1 MSQFRYILG
10 QTSTI
15 KINRTYIPTPY
26 NIDPGN
32 DILAYD
38 NALGKYVGIK
48 GDTYDP
54 TVPGFTDRYDT
65 NNDIIIGITDGI
77 IHAVAS
83 SDAGSE
89 YGNTAACHLFYKLT
103 LPTDVLNGTK
113 SFDMSTGGV
122 TRTFTGSVDTIVAK
136 MKDSS
141 TEAAGGFGAD
151 SSNTYSNIFF
161 VEKLDESTIGI
172 GRGSSKSYHNEISIT
187 YDETSIS
194 IGGGS
199 VNGLL
204 LEDLSKKAINI
215 GTVKSGDDYDDTLNP
230 YQPTVHKDFRASSC
244 TASGYTSPA
253 IPSTLGPIT
262 SCYCNTKQNYSYR
275 SGVNYKG
282 FKECAYSSGVDTF
295 YSDGVNDSPNNS
307 SETIMK
313 YSRFVSDVNPSGSDD
328 GKKMYAYYH
337 ELYTSQDPDI
347 VAKRKDYEA
356 MYGARMTS
364 EYDAYIMSHM
374 IDVNYTGGVTE
385 RFRNKGKYL
394 TDIKGIIMVPD
405 YNGKYVPAYPPEYKA
420 LQYGKDDVSSH
431 FKKGSYYLPEP
442 YDIGLFM
449 RDDIMAK
456 VNARTLSLY
465 NNYQIPRTALDIN
478 KYLGT
483 CAEYGNPYTWC
494 FHFGIYSF
502 SINIRNIG
510 GAFHAR
516 PCFACS
522 NS

>member
-10 QTSTI
+10 QTSTNR
-15 KINRTYIPTPY
+15 INMFYIPTPN

-48 GDTYDP
+48 GDTYNP

-113 SFDMSTGGV
+113 SFAMSTGGV

-136 MKDSS
+136 MKDAS
-141 TEAAGGFGAD
+141 TEADGGFGAD
-151 SSNTYSNIFF
+151 SFNNYSNVFF

-172 GRGSSKSYHNEISIT
+172 GRGSSSYNGISIT

-194 IGGGS
+194 TGGGS
-199 VNGLL
+199 ANGLL

-215 GTVKSGDDYDDTLNP
+215 GTVKSGDDYDDTLTP

-244 TASGYTSPA
+244 TTSGYTSPA

-282 FKECAYSSGVDTF
+282 FKEWAYSKGYDTF
-295 YSDGVNDSPNNS
+295 YSDGVNGSPNNS
-307 SETIMK
+307 DGTVMK
-313 YSRFVSDVNPSGSDD
+313 YSRFVSDVNPSGSDN
-328 GKKMYAYYH
+328 GKKMYTYYH

-347 VAKRKDYEA
+347 VAKREDYEA

-364 EYDAYIMSHM
+364 EYDAYLMSHM

-420 LQYGKDDVSSH
+420 LQYGKDDASSH

-456 VNARTLSLY
+456 VNARILSLY
-465 NNYQIPRTALDIN
+465 NNYQIPRIALANTD
-478 KYLGT
+478 YLGT
-483 CAEYGNPYTWC
+483 CAECTAYNIRWC
-494 FHFGIYSF
+494 FNGYQRVLRNNGFNA
-502 SINIRNIG
+502 SIPS
-510 GAFHAR
+510 R

>member
-10 QTSTI
+10 QTS
-15 KINRTYIPTPY
+15 INRINMIYIPTPY

-54 TVPGFTDRYDT
+54 TVLGFTDRYDT

-83 SDAGSE
+83 SNAYSE
-89 YGNTAACHLFYKLT
+89 YKSIAACPLFYKLT

-122 TRTFTGSVDTIVAK
+122 TRTFTGSADIIVAK
-136 MKDSS
+136 MKDAS
-141 TEAAGGFGAD
+141 TEADGGFNAT
-151 SSNTYSNIFF
+151 SFNTYADTFF

-172 GRGSSKSYHNEISIT
+172 GRGNSSYNGISIT
-187 YDETSIS
+187 YDETFIG

-215 GTVKSGDDYDDTLNP
+215 GTVKSGDDYDDTLTP
-230 YQPTVHKDFRASSC
+230 YQPTVHKDFRANSC

-253 IPSTLGPIT
+253 IPSALGPIR
-262 SCYCNTKQNYSYR
+262 SCYCNTKQDYSFMC
-275 SGVNYKG
+275 GVNYKG
-282 FKECAYSSGVDTF
+282 FKEFAYSNGSDTF
-295 YSDGVNDSPNNS
+295 YSDGVNDSSANS
-307 SETIMK
+307 AGDVMK
-313 YSRFVSDVNPSGSDD
+313 YSRFVSDVNPSGSDN
-328 GKKMYAYYH
+328 GKKMYTYYH

-347 VAKRKDYEA
+347 VAKREDYEA

-364 EYDAYIMSHM
+364 EYDAYLMSHM

-405 YNGKYVPAYPPEYKA
+405 YNGKYVPAYPPEYTA

-431 FKKGSYYLPEP
+431 FKKGSYYHPEP
-442 YDIGLFM
+442 YDIGLFL

-465 NNYQIPRTALDIN
+465 NKYQIPRTNLNNHNSFGI
-478 KYLGT
+478 
-483 CAEYGNPYTWC
+483 CAEGFANSTRF
-494 FHFGIYSF
+494 FHELYCTLYQNSRFYEYF
-502 SINIRNIG
+502 SV
-510 GAFHAR
+510 R

>member
-10 QTSTI
+10 QTS
-15 KINRTYIPTPY
+15 INRINMTYIPTPN

-89 YGNTAACHLFYKLT
+89 YGDTAACHLFYKLT

-113 SFDMSTGGV
+113 SFDMSTGDV

-136 MKDSS
+136 MKDAF
-141 TEAAGGFGAD
+141 TEADGGFNASGF
-151 SSNTYSNIFF
+151 NTYDNTFF

-172 GRGSSKSYHNEISIT
+172 SRGSNSSNGISIT

-215 GTVKSGDDYDDTLNP
+215 DTVKSGDDYDDTLTP
-230 YQPTVHKDFRASSC
+230 YQPTVHKDFRANSC

-253 IPSTLGPIT
+253 IPSTLGPIG
-262 SCYCNTKQNYSYR
+262 SCYCNTKQNYSHR

-282 FKECAYSSGVDTF
+282 FKEWAYSNGDDTF
-295 YSDGVNDSPNNS
+295 YSDGVNDSSANS
-307 SETIMK
+307 AGAVMK
-313 YSRFVSDVNPSGSDD
+313 YSRFVSDVNPSGSDN
-328 GKKMYAYYH
+328 GKKMYTYYH

-347 VAKRKDYEA
+347 VAKREDYEA

-364 EYDAYIMSHM
+364 EYDAYLMSHM

-465 NNYQIPRTALDIN
+465 NNYQIPRIALAN
-478 KYLGT
+478 TNYLGACT
-483 CAEYGNPYTWC
+483 EYRDYSTWYFSGDYHVLSGNFC
-494 FHFGIYSF
+494 FSAF
-502 SINIRNIG
+502 
-510 GAFHAR
+510 FHAR

>member
-10 QTSTI
+10 QTSTNT
-15 KINRTYIPTPY
+15 INMAYIPTPY

-54 TVPGFTDRYDT
+54 TAAGFTDRYDT
-65 NNDIIIGITDGI
+65 NNDIIIGVTGGI

-103 LPTDVLNGTK
+103 LPTDVLNSTK
-113 SFDMSTGGV
+113 SFDMNTGNV
-122 TRTFTGSVDTIVAK
+122 TRTFTGSVDTVVAK
-136 MKDSS
+136 MKDAS
-141 TEAAGGFGAD
+141 AAGGFGATG
-151 SSNTYSNIFF
+151 SNTYTNAFF

-172 GRGSSKSYHNEISIT
+172 GRGSYQYNDITIT
-187 YDETSIS
+187 YDGTSIGV
-194 IGGGS
+194 GGGA

-204 LEDLSKKAINI
+204 LEDLSKRAINI
-215 GTVKSGDDYDDTLNP
+215 DTVKSGDDYDETLTP
-230 YQPTVHKDFRASSC
+230 YQPDQHKDFRANSC
-244 TASGYTSPA
+244 TSTNYTSPT

-262 SCYCNTKQNYSYR
+262 SCYCNTKHNYSYR
-275 SGVNYKG
+275 SGVNYEG
-282 FKECAYSSGVDTF
+282 FRAWAYSSGEDTF
-295 YSDGVNDSPNNS
+295 TADGVNGASN
-307 SETIMK
+307 TAGHIMK
-313 YSRFVSDVNPSGSDD
+313 YSRFVSEVNSSASGD
-328 GKKMYAYYH
+328 GKKMYDYYY
-337 ELYTSQDPDI
+337 ELRTSQDPDI
-347 VAKRKDYEA
+347 VAKREEYEA
-356 MYGARMTS
+356 RYNASMSS
-364 EYDAYIMSHM
+364 EYNAYIMSHM
-374 IDVNYTGGVTE
+374 IDVNYTGGVVE
-385 RFRNKGKYL
+385 RYRNKGKYL
-394 TDIKGIIMVPD
+394 TDIKGIIMVPN

-420 LQYGKDDVSSH
+420 LQYGKDDAGSH

-456 VNARTLSLY
+456 VNARTTSL
-465 NNYQIPRTALDIN
+465 NTNYQIPRKALSNSD
-478 KYLGT
+478 YLGT
-483 CAEYGNPYTWC
+483 CAEYDAYRTWY
-494 FHFGIYSF
+494 FL
-502 SINIRNIG
+502 
-510 GAFHAR
+510 GASRVLNNNLRYAAYFHAR

>member
-10 QTSTI
+10 QTSTNR
-15 KINRTYIPTPY
+15 INMVYIPTPN

-65 NNDIIIGITDGI
+65 NNDIIIGITDDV

-89 YGNTAACHLFYKLT
+89 YGDTAACHLFYKLT
-103 LPTDVLNGTK
+103 LPTDVLNGIK

-136 MKDSS
+136 MKDAS
-141 TEAAGGFGAD
+141 TEVDGGFGA
-151 SSNTYSNIFF
+151 SGFNTYSNTFF
-161 VEKLDESTIGI
+161 VEKLNESTIGI
-172 GRGSSKSYHNEISIT
+172 GRGSYSSNGISIT
-187 YDETSIS
+187 YDESTIG

-199 VNGLL
+199 TNGLL

-215 GTVKSGDDYDDTLNP
+215 DTVKSGDDYDATFTP
-230 YQPTVHKDFRASSC
+230 YQPTVHKDFRAISC

-253 IPSTLGPIT
+253 IPSALGPIT

-282 FKECAYSSGVDTF
+282 FKEWAYSNGNDTF
-295 YSDGVNDSPNNS
+295 YSDGVNDSSANS
-307 SETIMK
+307 AGAVMK
-313 YSRFVSDVNPSGSDD
+313 YSRFVSDVTPSGSDD

-347 VAKRKDYEA
+347 VAKREDYEA

-364 EYDAYIMSHM
+364 EYDAYLMSHM

-394 TDIKGIIMVPD
+394 TGIKGIIMVPD

-465 NNYQIPRTALDIN
+465 NNYQIPRKALAN
-478 KYLGT
+478 TNYLGT
-483 CAEYGNPYTWC
+483 CAEYHATNTW
-494 FHFGIYSF
+494 SF
-502 SINIRNIG
+502 SGYYYVFYSDNRFV
-510 GAFHAR
+510 ARFHAR

>member
-10 QTSTI
+10 QTS
-15 KINRTYIPTPY
+15 INRINMTYIPTPN

-54 TVPGFTDRYDT
+54 TVPSFTDRYDT

-89 YGNTAACHLFYKLT
+89 YGNNTACHLFYKLT

-113 SFDMSTGGV
+113 SFDMRTGGV
-122 TRTFTGSVDTIVAK
+122 TRTFTGSADTIVAK
-136 MKDSS
+136 MKDAS
-141 TEAAGGFGAD
+141 TEADGGFNASGFNTF
-151 SSNTYSNIFF
+151 SNKFF

-172 GRGSSKSYHNEISIT
+172 GRGSFGSNGISIT
-187 YDETSIS
+187 YDETSIG

-215 GTVKSGDDYDDTLNP
+215 DTVKSGDDYDDTLTP
-230 YQPTVHKDFRASSC
+230 YQPTVHKDFRVNSC

-253 IPSTLGPIT
+253 IPSTLGPIK
-262 SCYCNTKQNYSYR
+262 SCYCNTKQNYSHR

-282 FKECAYSSGVDTF
+282 FKEWAYSNGDDTF
-295 YSDGVNDSPNNS
+295 YSDGVNDSSANS
-307 SETIMK
+307 AGVVMK
-313 YSRFVSDVNPSGSDD
+313 YSRFVSDVNPSGSDN
-328 GKKMYAYYH
+328 GKKMYTYYH

-347 VAKRKDYEA
+347 VAKREDYEA

-364 EYDAYIMSHM
+364 EYDAYLMSHM

-465 NNYQIPRTALDIN
+465 NNYQISRIALAN
-478 KYLGT
+478 TNFLGV
-483 CAEYGNPYTWC
+483 CAESTVINTWYFSGEYRVLSGNFCPHAF
-494 FHFGIYSF
+494 FHT
-502 SINIRNIG
+502 
-510 GAFHAR
+510 R

>member
-65 NNDIIIGITDGI
+65 NNDIIIGITDGV

-103 LPTDVLNGTK
+103 LPTDVLSGAK

-136 MKDSS
+136 MKDAS
-141 TEAAGGFGAD
+141 TEADGGFGAD

-161 VEKLDESTIGI
+161 VEKLDEFTIGI
-172 GRGSSKSYHNEISIT
+172 GRGSYGSNGISIT

-194 IGGGS
+194 MGGGS
-199 VNGLL
+199 ANGLL

-215 GTVKSGDDYDDTLNP
+215 DTVKSGDDYDDTLTP

-282 FKECAYSSGVDTF
+282 FKEWAYSRGANTF
-295 YSDGVNDSPNNS
+295 YSDGVNDSSANS
-307 SETIMK
+307 AGAVMK
-313 YSRFVSDVNPSGSDD
+313 YSRFVSDVNPSGSDN

-347 VAKRKDYEA
+347 VAKREDYEA

-364 EYDAYIMSHM
+364 EYDAYLMSHM

-420 LQYGKDDVSSH
+420 LQYGKDDASSH

-465 NNYQIPRTALDIN
+465 NNYQIPRIALAN
-478 KYLGT
+478 TNYLGT
-483 CAEYGNPYTWC
+483 CAECVAYYAW
-494 FHFGIYSF
+494 SF
-502 SINIRNIG
+502 DG
-510 GAFHAR
+510 GVRVLFYNYRFNAYFHAR

>member
-10 QTSTI
+10 QTS
-15 KINRTYIPTPY
+15 INRINMTYIPTPN

-89 YGNTAACHLFYKLT
+89 YGNNTACHLFYKLT

-122 TRTFTGSVDTIVAK
+122 TRTFTGSADTIVAK
-136 MKDSS
+136 MKDAS
-141 TEAAGGFGAD
+141 TEADGGFNASGFNTF
-151 SSNTYSNIFF
+151 SNKFF

-172 GRGSSKSYHNEISIT
+172 GRGSFGSNGISIT
-187 YDETSIS
+187 YDETSIG

-215 GTVKSGDDYDDTLNP
+215 DTVKSGDDYDDTLTP
-230 YQPTVHKDFRASSC
+230 YQPTVHKDFRVNSC

-253 IPSTLGPIT
+253 IPSTLGPIK
-262 SCYCNTKQNYSYR
+262 SCYCNTKQNYSHR

-282 FKECAYSSGVDTF
+282 FKEWAYSNGDDTF
-295 YSDGVNDSPNNS
+295 YSDGVNDSSANS
-307 SETIMK
+307 AGAVMK
-313 YSRFVSDVNPSGSDD
+313 YSRFVSDVNPSGSDN
-328 GKKMYAYYH
+328 GKKMYTYYH

-347 VAKRKDYEA
+347 VAKREDYEA

-364 EYDAYIMSHM
+364 EYDAYLMSHM

-465 NNYQIPRTALDIN
+465 NNYQISRIALAN
-478 KYLGT
+478 TNFLGV
-483 CAEYGNPYTWC
+483 CAESTVINTWYFSGEYRVLSGNFCPHAF
-494 FHFGIYSF
+494 FHT
-502 SINIRNIG
+502 
-510 GAFHAR
+510 R

>member
-10 QTSTI
+10 QTSTNR
-15 KINRTYIPTPY
+15 INMVYIPTLN

-48 GDTYDP
+48 GDTYNP

-65 NNDIIIGITDGI
+65 NNDIIIGITDGV

-113 SFDMSTGGV
+113 SFDMSTDGV

-136 MKDSS
+136 MKDAS
-141 TEAAGGFGAD
+141 TEVDGGFSAKG
-151 SSNTYSNIFF
+151 SNTYNNIFF

-172 GRGSSKSYHNEISIT
+172 GRGAVSHNDISIT
-187 YDETSIS
+187 YDESTIG

-215 GTVKSGDDYDDTLNP
+215 GTVKSGDAYDDTLTP
-230 YQPTVHKDFRASSC
+230 YQPTVHKDFRTSSC

-253 IPSTLGPIT
+253 IPSTLGPVT

-282 FKECAYSSGVDTF
+282 FKEWAYSNGNDTF
-295 YSDGVNDSPNNS
+295 YSDGVNGSSANS
-307 SETIMK
+307 AGVVMK
-313 YSRFVSDVNPSGSDD
+313 YSRFVSDVNPSGSDN

-347 VAKRKDYEA
+347 VAKREDYEA
-356 MYGARMTS
+356 MYSARMTS
-364 EYDAYIMSHM
+364 EYDAYLMSHM

-465 NNYQIPRTALDIN
+465 NNYQIPRIALAN
-478 KYLGT
+478 TNYLGT
-483 CAEYGNPYTWC
+483 CAEYTTIDPWYFRGNNRVLDHY
-494 FHFGIYSF
+494 
-502 SINIRNIG
+502 IRNL
-510 GAFHAR
+510 ACYHAR

>member
-10 QTSTI
+10 QTSTNG
-15 KINRTYIPTPY
+15 INITYIPTPN

-54 TVPGFTDRYDT
+54 TVPSFTDRYDT

-89 YGNTAACHLFYKLT
+89 YGNTATCHLFYKLT
-103 LPTDVLNGTK
+103 LPTDVLNGAK
-113 SFDMSTGGV
+113 SFDMNTGNV

-136 MKDSS
+136 MKDAS
-141 TEAAGGFGAD
+141 TEAAGGFDATD
-151 SSNTYSNIFF
+151 FNSYNEIFF
-161 VEKLDESTIGI
+161 VEKLNESTIGI
-172 GRGSSKSYHNEISIT
+172 GRGATAYNDISIT
-187 YDETSIS
+187 YDETSIG

-215 GTVKSGDDYDDTLNP
+215 DTVKSGDDYDDTLTP
-230 YQPTVHKDFRASSC
+230 YQPTVHKDFRANSC
-244 TASGYTSPA
+244 TTSGYTSPA
-253 IPSTLGPIT
+253 IPSTLGPIG

-282 FKECAYSSGVDTF
+282 FKEYAYSNGFDAF
-295 YSDGVNDSPNNS
+295 YSDGVNDSSNNS
-307 SETIMK
+307 AGFVMN
-313 YSRFVSDVNPSGSDD
+313 YSRFVSDVNPSGSDN

-356 MYGARMTS
+356 IYGARMTS
-364 EYDAYIMSHM
+364 EYDAYIMSHI

-405 YNGKYVPAYPPEYKA
+405 YNGKYVPAYPPEYTA

-449 RDDIMAK
+449 RDDIMTK

-465 NNYQIPRTALDIN
+465 NNYQIPRIALAN
-478 KYLGT
+478 TNYLGT
-483 CAEYGNPYTWC
+483 CAELAIYITWC
-494 FHFGIYSF
+494 YIGLYGYLGHQARRYS
-502 SINIRNIG
+502 SI
-510 GAFHAR
+510 FHAR